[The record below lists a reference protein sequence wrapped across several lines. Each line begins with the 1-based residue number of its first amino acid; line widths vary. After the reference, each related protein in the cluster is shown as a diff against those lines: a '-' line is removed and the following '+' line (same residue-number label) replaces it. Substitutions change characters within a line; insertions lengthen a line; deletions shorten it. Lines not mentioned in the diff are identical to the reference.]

1 MSSPRTVMVVEDDP
15 DIADAMAM
23 VLEDAG
29 YAVLLAPNGQEAL
42 DVLRAAATQP
52 GLILLDL
59 MMPVMDGWQFRA
71 AQKDDAAIA
80 AVPVALLSG
89 PSDVRSEAERLE
101 AVGWLRKPI
110 DIHALLKLV
119 DQHCRAAEV

>member
-1 MSSPRTVMVVEDDP
+1 MVVEDDA

-29 YAVLLAPNGQEAL
+29 YSVSLAPNGQEAL
-42 DVLRAAATQP
+42 GALRKAKSLP

-71 AQKDDAAIA
+71 AQKNDAELAR
-80 AVPVALLSG
+80 VPVALLSAHI
-89 PSDVRSEAERLE
+89 DVRLEAERLA
-101 AVGWLRKPI
+101 AVGWLKKPI
-110 DIHALLKLV
+110 DLQALLKLV
-119 DQHCRAAEV
+119 EQHCRVAQEV